1 MSDAP
6 FVISPNLSSLVGVS
20 TAALLQTAPRPLQ
33 AGLAIQKLLRLH
45 PDLRMRTVAE
55 GLEDCAAEILAAT
68 VR

>member
-1 MSDAP
+1 MPP
-6 FVISPNLSSLVGVS
+6 FVISPNLSSIVGVS

-33 AGLAIQKLLRLH
+33 AGLAIQKLLCLH

-55 GLEDCAAEILAAT
+55 GLEDCAAEILTAT

>member
-1 MSDAP
+1 M
-6 FVISPNLSSLVGVS
+6 
-20 TAALLQTAPRPLQ
+20 
-33 AGLAIQKLLRLH
+33 QKLLCLH